1 MDMTIDQQVALDEAL
16 VPPAGRLR
24 IGRRNFHLQSN
35 ISSKESTLQLV
46 HNGEIRR
53 LTDVNINKLHQTWR
67 SFTAI
72 INKCLSGKSSGYD
85 SQWLSQ
91 AQILWG
97 FYHKRNV
104 DFAYLLWEDFVYQV
118 KHKDTKKSN
127 EMYYPRFT
135 KVIIHYFMSKDP
147 SIPRRNKVNWHYV
160 RDDQMFTTIKLTKSS
175 SDTTVTHPPTTTA
188 GTRLFTSAKGKQPAK
203 ASKAKSLTTLS
214 EAEQLKLAMKR
225 SLQQTHISQAS
236 GSGADEGTGNIQGV
250 LGVHTDESDEEIS
263 WKSSDEEDYDDEG
276 SDDQDDD
283 DAQDD
288 DDDQDDANKDDDD
301 QEEGNDDDQDFDEE
315 GEEFIHLRLTIHDEE
330 ETRDGERFDPIPK
343 TPENTNDEGNSE
355 ENLGLNVGKEEG
367 QDEKDDEDELYRDAN
382 VNLQGRG
389 GMLNP
394 TPDARIDS
402 IFETTSQMDVQALTT
417 VAPLPL
423 FAPTLTPSTNAIIT
437 IVQQAP
443 TPLTTP
449 PSTLLQN
456 LPNFGLLFGFDH
468 RLKTLEDNFFKFV
481 QTNQFVRAVSSILGI
496 VKRYMDQWMNE
507 AVKTMNKQLKA
518 EVLTRSSNSSNTS
531 YVVAADLLEMELK
544 KILIGKMKG
553 NKERK
558 EPESVSAP
566 KKKATRSAGKSTQG
580 SKSRQT
586 STSEFAIAEEP
597 MLTTHEMEEPSH
609 PVFKTGADD
618 QPIAESS

>member
-1 MDMTIDQQVALDEAL
+1 MDMTIDQQVELDEAL

-35 ISSKESTLQLV
+35 ISSKESTLQL
-46 HNGEIRR
+46 IRR
-53 LTDVNINKLHQTWR
+53 LSDVNINKLHQPWR
-67 SFTAI
+67 SFAAI

-160 RDDQMFTTIKLTKSS
+160 RDDQMFTMIKLTKSS

-188 GTRLFTSAKGKQPAK
+188 GTRLFTFAKGKQPAK

-214 EAEQLKLAMKR
+214 EVEITEAEQLKLATKR

-263 WKSSDEEDYDDEG
+263 WKSSDEEDDDDEG
-276 SDDQDDD
+276 
-283 DAQDD
+283 DANKD
-288 DDDQDDANKDDDD
+288 DDDQEEGDDDDDD
-301 QEEGNDDDQDFDEE
+301 QEEGNDDDQDFNEE
-315 GEEFIHLRLTIHDEE
+315 GEEFIHLRLTIHDKE

-343 TPENTNDEGNSE
+343 TPENTDDEGNSE

-389 GMLNP
+389 VQAADVHTTQEFEDSHVTQTPLNP
-394 TPDARIDS
+394 NGIDS
-402 IFETTSQMDVQALTT
+402 IFETPSQMDVQALTT

-423 FAPTLTPSTNAIIT
+423 FAPSLTPSTIAIIT
-437 IVQQAP
+437 TVQQAP
-443 TPLTTP
+443 TPLTTA

-468 RLKTLEDNFFKFV
+468 RHKTLEDNFFEFV
-481 QTNQFVRAVSSILGI
+481 QTNQFVGAVSSILGI

-507 AVKTMNKQLKA
+507 AVKTMNEQLEAK
-518 EVLTRSSNSSNTS
+518 VLTRSSNSSNTS

-553 NKERK
+553 NKSIHQSNEQRNLYK
-558 EPESVSAP
+558 ALVEAYESD
-566 KKKATRSAGKSTQG
+566 K
-580 SKSRQT
+580 
-586 STSEFAIAEEP
+586 I
-597 MLTTHEMEEPSH
+597 
-609 PVFKTGADD
+609 
-618 QPIAESS
+618 